1 MSKKVITEHNPV
13 ERVAFDMALA
23 LAAKQD
29 SIKTPEQLMAE
40 IEALYPECLE
50 IAEKQKEKE
59 SPTQN
64 FRSRKIKGII

>member
-1 MSKKVITEHNPV
+1 MSKKVITECNPV

-23 LAAKQD
+23 LAVKQQ

-50 IAEKQKEKE
+50 VAEKQYKKETLPPVSFFTKK
-59 SPTQN
+59 
-64 FRSRKIKGII
+64 R

>member
-1 MSKKVITEHNPV
+1 MSSYIISSENPV

-40 IEALYPECLE
+40 IESLYPECLE
-50 IAEKQKEKE
+50 VAEKQYKKETPPPIGFFTKK
-59 SPTQN
+59 
-64 FRSRKIKGII
+64 R

>member
-1 MSKKVITEHNPV
+1 MSQRIITEHNPV

-29 SIKTPEQLMAE
+29 AIKTPEQLMSE

-50 IAEKQKEKE
+50 VAEKQKQKE
-59 SPTQN
+59 TSIG
-64 FRSRKIKGII
+64 FFARKR

>member
-1 MSKKVITEHNPV
+1 MSQKIITEHNPV

-29 SIKTPEQLMAE
+29 AIKTPEQLMAE

-50 IAEKQKEKE
+50 VAEKQKK
-59 SPTQN
+59 
-64 FRSRKIKGII
+64 K

>member
-29 SIKTPEQLMAE
+29 PIKTPEQLMAE
-40 IEALYPECLE
+40 IEALYPECYE
-50 IAEKQKEKE
+50 VAKKQHRKETPAPIGMFISK
-59 SPTQN
+59 
-64 FRSRKIKGII
+64 RD

>member
-1 MSKKVITEHNPV
+1 MSIKVISSENPV
-13 ERVAFDMALA
+13 ERIAFDMALA

-50 IAEKQKEKE
+50 VAEKQKRKE
-59 SPTQN
+59 TEPPPKN
-64 FRSRKIKGII
+64 LHFNN

>member
-1 MSKKVITEHNPV
+1 MSKKIITEHNPV

-40 IEALYPECLE
+40 VEALYPECYE
-50 IAEKQKEKE
+50 IVEKQRKKET
-59 SPTQN
+59 PPPVG
-64 FRSRKIKGII
+64 FFARKR